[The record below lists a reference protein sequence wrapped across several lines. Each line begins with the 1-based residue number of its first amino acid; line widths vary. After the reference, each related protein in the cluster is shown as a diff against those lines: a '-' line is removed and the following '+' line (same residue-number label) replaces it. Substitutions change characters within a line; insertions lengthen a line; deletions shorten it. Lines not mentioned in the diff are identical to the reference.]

1 MMRPARALLGWLS
14 EKQLAGVLTAQRRD
28 RELTDEERCG
38 IYAARAAV
46 AARPCFQAPSPLIE
60 PCPEALY
67 EHRAR
72 LYGHERFK
80 TLRDE
85 GWELAIVDLTHV
97 CVVQHTVLS
106 DPDPRVEGVDPDD
119 LAALARIL
127 LPIPDPTPLAY
138 QVDSQRNVAV
148 LSSFDGNLRVA
159 GFASQQVQRGSL
171 IGFIVEVATSY
182 LQVADLGGRTMLRD
196 GNHRAAG
203 LVRRGITKVPAL
215 VRKFAQGEDLG
226 IPKGI
231 LAPTTYLGERP
242 PTVIDYWNSTV
253 SASVLVPRR
262 RKFVLIQ
269 AIEQLLAE

>member
-1 MMRPARALLGWLS
+1 MRPARALLGWLS
-14 EKQLAGVLTAQRRD
+14 DKQVAGVLTAQRRD
-28 RELTDEERCG
+28 RELTDEERRN
-38 IYAARAAV
+38 IDVARASV
-46 AARPCFQAPSPLIE
+46 AARPRFQAPSPILA
-60 PCPEALY
+60 PCPEVLY
-67 EHRAR
+67 DHRAR
-72 LYGHERFK
+72 LYGHDRFK

-85 GWELAIVDLTHV
+85 RWEIAIVDLTHV

-106 DPDPRVEGVDPDD
+106 DPDPRVDAVDPDD
-119 LAALARIL
+119 LAALARVL
-127 LPIPDPTPLAY
+127 LPIPDPPPLAY

-148 LSSFDGNLRVA
+148 LSSFDGNLRAA

-182 LQVADLGGRTMLRD
+182 LQVADLGGRAMLRD
-196 GNHRAAG
+196 GNHRAAS

-242 PTVIDYWNSTV
+242 PTVIDYWDNTV